1 MNKIERKKVTLMN
14 GATPFEPLANLTNRL
29 GSAQLF
35 IKRDDCTGLATGG
48 NKTRK
53 LEYLIAD
60 ALQQKA
66 TVLVTI
72 GGIQSNHARQT
83 AAAANKYQLKCALV
97 LEKVAGT
104 GGEDYLQSGNLLL
117 DNILGADTFI
127 VPDNEDCLNHAM
139 SLVEQLKAQG
149 EVPYFIAMGGSDP
162 VGACGYVECAFE
174 LIEQCQQQQLSLD
187 ALFLATGSAGTQ
199 AGLIAGMEL
208 LDADTRVIGV
218 CVSKPEAAQRELIIN
233 LLEPMSEALGF
244 NLQSAIKRIE
254 IKDQYYGKGYGI
266 PTDSMVEAVKTLA
279 RQEAILL
286 DPVYTGKAM
295 AGMLDMLKKGEF
307 NADQNVTFLHTGGSV
322 GLFAY
327 KDLFKE

>member
-60 ALQQKA
+60 ALQQNA

-104 GGEDYLQSGNLLL
+104 GGEDYLHSGNLLL

-127 VPDNEDCLNHAM
+127 VPDNEDSLNHAM

-149 EVPYFIAMGGSDP
+149 EVPYFITVGGSDP
-162 VGACGYVECAFE
+162 IGACGYVECAFE
-174 LIEQCQQQQLSLD
+174 LMEQCEQQQIKLD
-187 ALFLATGSAGTQ
+187 ALIHATGSAGTQ

-218 CVSKPEAAQRELIIN
+218 CVSKPEAAQRQLIIN

-254 IKDQYYGKGYGI
+254 IKDQYYGEGYGI

-307 NADQNVTFLHTGGSV
+307 SDTENVAFLHTGGSV

-327 KDLFKE
+327 KDWFK

>member
-1 MNKIERKKVTLMN
+1 MNSININKVNLFS
-14 GATPFEPLANLTNRL
+14 GPTPFEPLTNLSGMHGCAN
-29 GSAQLF
+29 LF

-53 LEYLIAD
+53 LEYLLAD
-60 ALQQKA
+60 ALAKSA

-83 AAAANKYQLKCALV
+83 VAAANKFNLKCALV
-97 LEKVAGT
+97 LEKVSGT
-104 GGEDYLQSGNLLL
+104 GGDDYMQSGNMLL
-117 DNILGADTFI
+117 DNIMGADSHI
-127 VPDNEDCLNHAM
+127 VPDGEDCLTYALA
-139 SLVEQLKAQG
+139 LVEQLKQQG
-149 EVPYFIAMGGSDP
+149 EVPYFITVGGSDP
-162 VGACGYVECAFE
+162 IGACGYVECAFE
-174 LIEQCQQQQLSLD
+174 LMEQCKQRQVKLD
-187 ALFLATGSAGTQ
+187 ALIHATGSAGTQ

-208 LDADTRVIGV
+208 LGSDTRVIGV
-218 CVSKPEAAQRELIIN
+218 CVSKSEAAQRELIIN

-254 IKDQYYGKGYGI
+254 IKDQYYGEGYGI
-266 PTDSMVEAVKTLA
+266 PTESMVEAVKTLA

-295 AGMLDMLKKGEF
+295 AGMLDMLKNNEF
-307 NADQNVTFLHTGGSV
+307 SAEQNVAFLHTGGSV

-327 KDLFKE
+327 KDLFMK